1 MSELSFSNANKPHF
15 SISLL
20 LSDLMLLFSSIISHP
35 LYFLYFVFFSPY
47 IFKLLSFLSPLFIT
61 TFLLVLA
68 LLTVSP
74 TLLLSPESSDSKLGF
89 LLEKCGSVLDK
100 LRPIVDGQCED
111 LRCFEELEA
120 YKIVFEAATFEVRD
134 EERQPLEL
142 ESEEKHCL
150 PAFEGAVVVKTESVA
165 EEKRGEGLLEVGED
179 GNISEKVK
187 DKKVKAVGAESDKV
201 DGQEERLTT
210 GVSEGVGSKIGEIAL
225 RVTADNGGDY
235 TSKGA
240 DDSQMVAASV
250 KSSEGDYY
258 YSPKR
263 DMENLGS
270 FGSMRKEKEWKR
282 TLACKLFEERNN
294 ADGGEGMDLL
304 WETYETDSS
313 KVMKAK
319 NDRKKSKK
327 KGEEVGYYSGE
338 EDEEEE
344 EEGMDRQLCC
354 LQALKFSAGKMN
366 LGMGRPNLVKFTKA
380 LKGIGWLHQV
390 SRHGRKAHR

>member
-47 IFKLLSFLSPLFIT
+47 IFKLLSFLSPLHHH
-61 TFLLVLA
+61 LPPRPC
-68 LLTVSP
+68 SP
-74 TLLLSPESSDSKLGF
+74 HCLSTLLLSPESSDSKLGF

-150 PAFEGAVVVKTESVA
+150 PAFEGAVVVKTENVA

-210 GVSEGVGSKIGEIAL
+210 GVSEGMGSKIGEIAL

-250 KSSEGDYY
+250 KVV
-258 YSPKR
+258 
-263 DMENLGS
+263 
-270 FGSMRKEKEWKR
+270 KEKEWKR

-313 KVMKAK
+313 KW
-319 NDRKKSKK
+319 
-327 KGEEVGYYSGE
+327 E

>member
-120 YKIVFEAATFEVRD
+120 YKIVFEAATFEN
-134 EERQPLEL
+134 
-142 ESEEKHCL
+142 
-150 PAFEGAVVVKTESVA
+150 VA

-210 GVSEGVGSKIGEIAL
+210 GASEGMGSKIGEIAL

-240 DDSQMVAASV
+240 DNSQMVAASV
-250 KSSEGDYY
+250 QSSEGDYY

-313 KVMKAK
+313 KVIKAK

-327 KGEEVGYYSGE
+327 KGEEVGYYSEE

-366 LGMGRPNLVKFTKA
+366 LEWEGLI
-380 LKGIGWLHQV
+380 L
-390 SRHGRKAHR
+390 